1 MNDARVSSD
10 EVLIKYYRFNSVL
23 PRIGGMRE
31 ICERACL
38 TAFSINRWTR
48 YLTST
53 LIRHLV
59 KYEWKLSQPPL
70 QALKGVVG
78 RLNLRRS
85 TPLLS
90 LVKCDAFR
98 TIEGGGGGGMVRGRN
113 ERRKLLTSRTIPSSI
128 FIVTIFYWIGSR
140 VYVCECVRVR
150 RKRDKTETNEG

>member
-90 LVKCDAFR
+90 RVKCDAFR
-98 TIEGGGGGGMVRGRN
+98 TIEGGGEGGGGGDGAREKRAKEAVDESYDPAVNFYRDDF
-113 ERRKLLTSRTIPSSI
+113 LLDRLACI
-128 FIVTIFYWIGSR
+128 
-140 VYVCECVRVR
+140 CV
-150 RKRDKTETNEG
+150 